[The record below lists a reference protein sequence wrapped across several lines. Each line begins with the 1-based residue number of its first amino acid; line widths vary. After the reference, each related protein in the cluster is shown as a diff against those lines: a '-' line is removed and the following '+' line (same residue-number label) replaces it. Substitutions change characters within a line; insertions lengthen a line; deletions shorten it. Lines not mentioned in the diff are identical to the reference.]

1 MEIGVVHFAHRN
13 CGNSGKTGFVEF
25 VAKVIEY
32 SVVFKKVVV
41 RLLKESL
48 EKCGLNITVVSPRD
62 TIFDAV
68 DERDLS
74 FFEKIFSP
82 DTTLDSMLGGIKPN
96 TVYKFKDSFS
106 LLYNAFLL
114 PQSNGRKV
122 VVIGP
127 FLQERLSE
135 TQILELCQQN
145 KIEPRYQKAV
155 NEFCGILPIFAPN
168 SPVFV
173 FLDSFCERMWDG
185 KYSLVDVVSDGAFGQ
200 TPLTEASGR
209 ELDEIFLDTKNMERR
224 YAFENEILDAV
235 AMGSKSKL
243 NKIFSA
249 FNGAFFEK
257 RVADPVRNAKNYGI
271 IMNTLLRKAAERGGV
286 HPVYLDR
293 ISSEF
298 AAKIELFNSVE
309 QGNEL
314 MTKMFN
320 DYCRLV
326 REHSSSYSPLVNSA
340 VTAIDTD
347 PAAELS
353 LSALAAQLNVS
364 SVYLSA
370 TFKRETGKTV
380 TEYINDKRI
389 AYAKHLLSTTA
400 LQVQTV
406 SLHCGIMD
414 VHYFSKL
421 FKQKTGKTPS
431 DFRAEAKKRR

>member
-1 MEIGVVHFAHRN
+1 MFQEN
-13 CGNSGKTGFVEF
+13 EF
-25 VAKVIEY
+25 D
-32 SVVFKKVVV
+32 F
-41 RLLKESL
+41 LKETL
-48 EKCGLNITVVSPRD
+48 EKCGLNITVVSPAD

-68 DERDLS
+68 DERDVT

-96 TVYKFKDSFS
+96 TLYKFKDSFS

-114 PQSNGRKV
+114 PQSTGRKV
-122 VVIGP
+122 VVVGP

-135 TQILELCQQN
+135 AQILELCQQN
-145 KIEPRYQKAV
+145 RFEPKYQKAI
-155 NEFCGILPIFAPN
+155 NEFCAVLPVL
-168 SPVFV
+168 SPYSPIYV
-173 FLDSFCERMWDG
+173 FLDSFCERMWGG
-185 KYSLVDVVSDGAFGQ
+185 KYEVIDIVGDNSSEH
-200 TPLTEASGR
+200 TPLSEATGR
-209 ELDEIFLDTKNMERR
+209 ALEEIFLDAKAMERR

-235 AMGSKSKL
+235 TMGSKSKL
-243 NKIFSA
+243 NKLFSA
-249 FNGAFFEK
+249 FNEALFER

-286 HPVYLDR
+286 HPVYLDK

-298 AAKIELFNSVE
+298 AAKIELFTSVE
-309 QGNEL
+309 QGNRL
-314 MTKMFN
+314 MTEMFN
-320 DYCRLV
+320 SYCQLV
-326 REHSSSYSPLVNSA
+326 REQSSFYSPLVKSA
-340 VTAIDTD
+340 VTVIDTD

-353 LSALAAQLNVS
+353 LSSLAKQLNVS
-364 SVYLSA
+364 SVYLS
-370 TFKRETGKTV
+370 TIFKRETGKTI

-389 AYAKHLLSTTA
+389 SYAKHLLRTTS

-431 DFRAEAKKRR
+431 CFRTEAKSVK